1 MKRPEA
7 TKYLNERLTE
17 MGVQPHR
24 IGIKQIN
31 PAMEISVVAGGAII
45 TKKLRSGVT
54 RHEIEIALED
64 IERFINL
71 KDGTVDIEELLAE
84 PAE

>member
-1 MKRPEA
+1 LASNKSIPLWRFPWW
-7 TKYLNERLTE
+7 R
-17 MGVQPHR
+17 
-24 IGIKQIN
+24 
-31 PAMEISVVAGGAII
+31 GGAII